1 MFKKTANSKSRHCLV
16 LIVFFL
22 SFLIGSNPVSAK
34 QAKASGK
41 SQRTL
46 TIYNWEEYIG
56 KDTLKNFQKETGILA
71 KEIYFEDEEE
81 ILGALVST
89 KGQFDLVV
97 TSGDYS
103 RELTMAKLLSK
114 LDYSKIPN
122 IKFIGKQYLHRWFDP
137 KQEYSVPYLLGTT
150 GMAINKKYIKE
161 NTHSWK
167 VLFDKR
173 YKGRMAMLNNSWEV
187 AAVACKT
194 LGYSINTIDP
204 ERLNKARVKLFEQK
218 PLLTGYHDAVSIQEM
233 LIKEELW
240 AAQIYSGEGLAAV
253 DENENLEYVIPMQG
267 AAKWFDCFV
276 IPKSSKHKEE
286 AYAFLNYILRPEI
299 NAAIASEFWYAT
311 PNEAAKALMDQEVLQ
326 SPSVYPSTEVDAR
339 CEFFNNAGHAA
350 NSIINRIWSD
360 LTVED

>member
-1 MFKKTANSKSRHCLV
+1 MFKKTFKIKSRLCLI

-22 SFLIGSNPVSAK
+22 SCIIGLHPVSAK
-34 QAKASGK
+34 QAKSSGE

-46 TIYNWEEYIG
+46 TIYNWEDYIG
-56 KDTLKNFQKETGILA
+56 KDTIKNFQKETGIQV
-71 KEIYFEDEEE
+71 KEVYFEDEEE

-89 KGQFDLVV
+89 KGKFDLVV

-103 RELTMAKLLSK
+103 RELSMAGLLRK

-137 KQEYSVPYLLGTT
+137 EQEYSVPYLLGTS
-150 GMAINKKYIKE
+150 GMVINKKYIKE

-204 ERLNKARVKLFEQK
+204 KRLNKVRALLFEQK
-218 PLLTGYHDAVSIQEM
+218 PLLSGYHDAVSIQQM
-233 LIKEELW
+233 IIKEELW
-240 AAQIYSGEGLAAV
+240 AVQIYSGEGLAAV
-253 DENENLEYVIPMQG
+253 DENENLEYVIPIEG
-267 AAKWFDCFV
+267 TAKWFDCFV

-286 AYAFLNYILRPEI
+286 AHVFLNYILRPEI
-299 NAAIASEFWYAT
+299 NAAIASELWYAT
-311 PNEAAKALMDQEVLQ
+311 PNEAAKALMDQEVLE

-339 CEFFNNAGHAA
+339 CEFFNNAGSNA
-350 NSIINRIWSD
+350 NATINRIWSD
-360 LTVED
+360 LTVAD